1 MSDLSQQTGAAVLP
15 LPVSEHDEF
24 LKVELRGLEAVPDS
38 ERHGHPREL
47 FFIWAAALADF
58 FSFFAGAILVGV
70 IGLGVWDAILVLILG
85 ALAGGAL
92 IGPLSVTGVRAGV
105 PQIVFSRLAFGR
117 RGAMV
122 GGLLT
127 LLIAIGW
134 FSYDCAIAVSTVK
147 ALPVFGAGPP
157 AWAVGLMLVAMAAGC
172 ILVAVFGHRTITIV
186 QTIQAPVFIAL
197 CAVLAVG
204 LAPRFHPG
212 LASSLDPPAHLAA
225 ALLGFT
231 ATFALIVSWA
241 TYAADYSRY
250 LPRDSSALSVSLWS
264 GGGSV
269 VTLVICGAL
278 GALVQSI
285 DPKTQDIAGL
295 IVHNLPAWLALTF
308 AAFIVIAEM
317 SSNYLNIY
325 TAALSALAIGISLR
339 RWAAALLVG
348 LVGGGL
354 GALVL
359 INADRFETIYLQFLT
374 VTYVWFPA
382 WCIVVLVDYWRRRGG
397 IDLGEITGAA
407 GRARGPGWPGSK
419 WPGYEWPALA
429 TFGLGTAATLLFFQ
443 EPGFYQGLGA
453 RLLFHDQPADISSFV
468 GVGFSAAL
476 FIILLRLQRRP
487 RAAT

>member
-1 MSDLSQQTGAAVLP
+1 MSDLSHQTAAAVLP
-15 LPVSEHDEF
+15 LPASEHDEF
-24 LKVELRGLEAVPDS
+24 LKVELRGLEAVPDT

-58 FSFFAGAILVGV
+58 FSFFAGALLVGV
-70 IGLGVWDAILVLILG
+70 IGLGVWDAILVLMLG

-92 IGPLSVTGVRAGV
+92 IGPLSVTGMRTGV

-117 RGAMV
+117 RAAVV
-122 GGLLT
+122 GGFLT
-127 LLIAIGW
+127 LLIGIGW
-134 FSYDCAIAVSTVK
+134 FSYDCAIAVTTVK

-157 AWAVGLMLVAMAAGC
+157 AWAVGLMLVAMVVGC

-197 CAVLAVG
+197 CAVVAVG
-204 LAPRFHPG
+204 LAPKFNPG
-212 LASSLDPPAHLAA
+212 LGSSLDPAAHAAA

-285 DPKTQDIAGL
+285 DPKNQDIAGL
-295 IVHNLPAWLALTF
+295 IVHNLPTWLAWTF

-325 TAALSALAIGISLR
+325 TASLSALAIGIRLR
-339 RWAAALLVG
+339 RWTAALVVG

-359 INADRFETIYLQFLT
+359 ANADRFETIYLQFLT

-382 WCIVVLVDYWRRRGG
+382 WCIVVLVDYWRRHGR
-397 IDLGEITGAA
+397 IDMAEITGAS
-407 GRARGPGWPGSK
+407 RPIRGIK
-419 WPGYEWPALA
+419 WPALA

-443 EPGFYQGLGA
+443 EPGFYQGIGA
-453 RLLFHDQPADISSFV
+453 RLLFHDLPADISSFV
-468 GVGFSAAL
+468 GIGFSAAL
-476 FIILLRLQRRP
+476 FVILLRLQRRP
-487 RAAT
+487 RVAT